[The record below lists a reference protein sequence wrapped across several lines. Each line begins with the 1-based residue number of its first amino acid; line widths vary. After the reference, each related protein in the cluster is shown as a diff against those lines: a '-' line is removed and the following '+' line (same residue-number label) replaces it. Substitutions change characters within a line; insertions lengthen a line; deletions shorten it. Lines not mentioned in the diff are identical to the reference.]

1 VKVPT
6 GDAPQ
11 LPREIHVLVA
21 SLAKRLG
28 REVASDELFLLALL
42 ELPEGVPARSALEA
56 EKVTS
61 DRALAEVRTAG
72 DKASKASESHVVF
85 PPAYN
90 SLLGR
95 AQAFAATLGDGM
107 ITPEHVLL
115 ALIWDPS
122 SGSSQLLWRLGIE
135 RERIVERLASQ
146 GMPTP
151 RASIPDQRE
160 VEMGKQVWFDRSQ
173 LSTVLQTIG
182 RRIEPGTRW
191 GFNYEGERAWVWAEA
206 HVELRSLVDE
216 ALSGARKN
224 G

>member
-1 VKVPT
+1 VKRPT
-6 GDAPQ
+6 GDTPQ
-11 LPREIHVLVA
+11 LPREIHTLVA

-28 REVASDELFLLALL
+28 RDVASDELFLLALL

-61 DRALAEVRTAG
+61 DRALTEVRTAG
-72 DKASKASESHVVF
+72 DRASKAFEGLVF

-95 AQAFAATLGDGM
+95 AQGFAATLGDGM

-135 RERIVERLASQ
+135 RERIVERLASE
-146 GMPTP
+146 GIPTP

-160 VEMGKQVWFDRSQ
+160 VEMGKQVWFDRSEV
-173 LSTVLQTIG
+173 STVLQTIG

-206 HVELRSLVDE
+206 HVDLRSLVDE
-216 ALSGARKN
+216 TLSGPRKN